1 MIKMINTNQNT
12 GGALLTG
19 CMFKPGFTPDGNMGT
34 HAVACGEL
42 DAPERMPS
50 GQVMVQYSTYNDL
63 PFLVQT
69 TFWRD

>member
-1 MIKMINTNQNT
+1 MRNKQGDL
-12 GGALLTG
+12 GGYS
-19 CMFKPGFTPDGNMGT
+19 
-34 HAVACGEL
+34 VACGRCGEL

-63 PFLVQT
+63 PFFLVQT